1 MRKTKGRSLLTK
13 TTIQC
18 FHASVGFFQDKM
30 KDNNQMTTNDRF
42 GNDFIQIY
50 Q

>member
-13 TTIQC
+13 TKIQC

-30 KDNNQMTTNDRF
+30 KNNNQMKTNDLF
-42 GNDFIQIY
+42 WNDFIEIY